1 MKRWAHK
8 RRDMK
13 DKMRKHNMYLIGVHE
28 GRDREGQRQRCEDDD
43 WEISR
48 HDKRHSRIPMN
59 LQKQLFFLMFTS
71 KDITIKVQNFKDKEK
86 ILITAKEVKD
96 HLQKRRVRFITAF
109 STAIME
115 VRR

>member
-1 MKRWAHK
+1 MTWKISQKKLYGNHSREMKRWAHK

-48 HDKRHSRIPMN
+48 HDKRHSRIPPP
-59 LQKQLFFLMFTS
+59 
-71 KDITIKVQNFKDKEK
+71 
-86 ILITAKEVKD
+86 
-96 HLQKRRVRFITAF
+96 
-109 STAIME
+109 
-115 VRR
+115 